1 MKIEGL
7 LMKNEKIDAIIV
19 GGGIGGCAIG
29 ALLAHKG
36 KSVKLFDKNR
46 IIGGRMLTY
55 NYEGFKIDLGVH
67 LFGVGDKGYL
77 GDVLRR
83 IDMPNAIDWVVSNN
97 PRPTL
102 FYKNKSMIYSRK
114 TMSQVI
120 GSSEEDFNLAMAFFS
135 EVLSMRKKKI
145 KELKYVGL
153 VDFIS
158 NYAKDPEVAEKLK
171 TFVAMIA
178 GQYFVTELH
187 ETSTAE
193 FINCFRQV
201 VNSKSSAYPKGGCIA
216 IPLAYQQKIEQKD
229 GTVELNAKVKKI
241 IIENNRATGIE
252 LEDGRAFH
260 ADMIISNADIK
271 NTVSNLVGEKY
282 FDKEYVKKVKNLK
295 YARHCLALKIGLDK
309 KITDQKLVMY
319 IGTDYSEMEFL
330 ASSMEDGKV
339 PENPGGMIT
348 VPSNYDPSLA
358 PEGCQSIFFGT
369 GCLGEQPKSYYDE
382 WGEKCYESFLKVF
395 PEADKHLIFKK
406 MDSPL
411 LVDAFAGETGNVIG
425 VAQTID
431 QIYDRRPSQISPIDG
446 LYLVGAEAGGHG
458 IGAELAANSAMEL
471 DDILSSEKI
480 KVSN

>member
-1 MKIEGL
+1 MKS
-7 LMKNEKIDAIIV
+7 EKSDVIIV

-55 NYEGFKIDLGVH
+55 NYQGFKIDLGVH

-83 IDMPNAIDWVVSNN
+83 IDMPDAIEWVVSNN

-102 FYKNKSMIYSRK
+102 FYKDQSMIYSRK
-114 TMSQVI
+114 NMSKVI

-135 EVLSMRKKKI
+135 EILSMRKKNI

-153 VDFIS
+153 TDFIN
-158 NYAKDPEVAEKLK
+158 NYAKDPVISAKLQ
-171 TFVAMIA
+171 TFVSMIA

-216 IPLAYQQKIEQKD
+216 IPLAYQKKIEGKD
-229 GTVELNAKVKKI
+229 GSVNLDAKVKQI
-241 IIENNRATGIE
+241 FIENGKATGIE
-252 LEDGRAFH
+252 MEDGSTH
-260 ADMIISNADIK
+260 YADIIISNADIK
-271 NTVSNLVGEKY
+271 NTVTNLVGEKY
-282 FDKEYVKKVKNLK
+282 FDKAYVKKVKDLK
-295 YARHCLALKIGLDK
+295 YARHCLALKVGLDK
-309 KITDQKLVMY
+309 KITDQKLIMY
-319 IGTDYSEMEFL
+319 IGADFKNFVNTQEDMKKGVIPSE
-330 ASSMEDGKV
+330 GI
-339 PENPGGMIT
+339 GGMIT
-348 VPSNYDPSLA
+348 VPSNYDSTLA
-358 PEGCQSIFFGT
+358 PKDCQSIFFGAP
-369 GCLGEQPKSYYDE
+369 CLGEQPKSHYDE
-382 WGEKCYESFLKVF
+382 WAERCWEGFLNVF
-395 PEADKHLIFKK
+395 PDAEKHLLFKK
-406 MDSPL
+406 MDSPI

-431 QIYDRRPSQISPIDG
+431 QIYDRRPSQITSIEG